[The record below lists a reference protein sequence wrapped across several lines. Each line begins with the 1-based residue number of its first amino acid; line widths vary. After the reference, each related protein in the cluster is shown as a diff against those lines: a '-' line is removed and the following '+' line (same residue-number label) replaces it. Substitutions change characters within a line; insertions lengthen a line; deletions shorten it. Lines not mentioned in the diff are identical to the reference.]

1 MQKLILVLI
10 LFIAGTFA
18 LAQNPLE
25 TRLTVSI
32 PSGPSK
38 EVFAQLESLCEC
50 RFSYNPALLPPTVEG
65 RVFADESLERILQKL
80 LKADYQ
86 PKSRGSYIILNA
98 PEPLQDKTNLEIR
111 GEIVDAATGEKL
123 TNVTVY
129 DVKNLTA
136 TLSNDQGKYDLK
148 TDAETSELVV
158 AISKKDYQD
167 TVIRVSDF
175 ASPDF
180 SFSLRPITRPNYKIQ
195 EESTGVFKKFSS
207 KVFKE
212 HDRNVQLYEERLIQI
227 SFVPGVGTN
236 GILGGKVTNNISLNM
251 VAGNANGVKGVE
263 LSGVLSREKSDVSG
277 FQASGVS
284 NVVGGNMKGAQ
295 LGGVTN
301 TVLGVVS
308 GMQAAG
314 VINTASEMKGTQ
326 IAGVQNTSVNRT
338 DGLQLSG
345 VVNYSGDLKGAQ
357 ISGAWNHNSGHAKG
371 LQLSGFFNY
380 SKTLSGLQIGV
391 VNIAGK
397 VEKGF
402 AFGLFNF
409 VKEGF
414 HEVEVGYGDIAD
426 IQLAFKSGVPGFYSI
441 LSAGIRPQQDGLW
454 TYGLG
459 MGSQVVQGEKFT
471 LDLAL
476 SYNAVQPLT
485 EYIVDTPINL
495 QCDMLFGYKLP
506 KGISINAGPALHWF
520 YYEREATDPSA
531 FMSSFARNPYF
542 HKGEINPLNT
552 SILWLGYQANIRF

>member
-1 MQKLILVLI
+1 MQKLILVSI
-10 LFIAGTFA
+10 LLGVSVLA

-25 TRLTVSI
+25 KRLTVSI
-32 PSGPSK
+32 PTGS
-38 EVFAQLESLCEC
+38 ANAALTQLESICEC
-50 RFSYNPALLPPTVEG
+50 RFSYNPALLPPTIEG
-65 RVFADESLERILQKL
+65 QSFTGESLERILRKL

-98 PEPLQDKTNLEIR
+98 PMPLQEKTNLEIR

-129 DVKNLTA
+129 DVRNLIA

-148 TDAETSELVV
+148 TDAETAELVV

-167 TVIRVSDF
+167 TVVRVSDF
-175 ASPDF
+175 VSPDF
-180 SFSLRPITRPNYKIQ
+180 SLSLRPITRPNYNIQ
-195 EESTGVFKKFSS
+195 EESTGVFKKFTS

-212 HDRNVQLYEERLIQI
+212 HDRNVQLYEERFIQI
-227 SFVPGVGTN
+227 SFIPGVGTN
-236 GILGGKVTNNISLNM
+236 GILGGKVTNHISLNM
-251 VAGNANGVKGVE
+251 VAGNANGLKGVE
-263 LSGVLSREKSDVSG
+263 LSGVLSREKTDVSG

-284 NVVGGNMKGAQ
+284 NVVGGNMEGAQ

-301 TVLGVVS
+301 TVIGVAS
-308 GMQAAG
+308 GIQAAG

-326 IAGVQNTSVNRT
+326 IAGVQNTSVNRA

-345 VVNYSGDLKGAQ
+345 VVNYSGELKGAQ

-380 SKTLSGLQIGV
+380 SKTLSGLQVGV

-414 HEVEVGYGDIAD
+414 HEWEVGHNDMAD
-426 IQLAFKSGVPGFYSI
+426 LQYAFKSGVPGFYSI
-441 LSAGIRPQQDGLW
+441 LTAGIKPDPNGLW

-459 MGSQVVQGEKFT
+459 MGSQIIQGQKIA

-476 SYNAVQPLT
+476 SYNAVQPLN
-485 EYIVDTPINL
+485 EYVLDTPFNL
-495 QCDMLFGYKLP
+495 RFDMLFGYKVF
-506 KGISINAGPALHWF
+506 KGISVNAGPVLHWF
-520 YYEREATDPSA
+520 YYSREPEGPTD
-531 FMSSFARNPYF
+531 FMSSFAKNYFFYKGRN
-542 HKGEINPLNT
+542 NPQNT